1 MRHLLGSYTWRTN
14 CVGWESLQRFIIKT
28 FVTHFSGSFF
38 TLLPFWDFN
47 YIPHDC
53 AALMWTETIAGTTWC
68 DIISLISDFIFCQS
82 TYQMI
87 TVTSDQTREKPKQC
101 FHIKQKCVFNTH
113 LYTLDTPLLHHTGVF
128 TRCCTVTLRLWL
140 DWQLI
145 LLFNLHTWKQMRKMT
160 PLLIWLRILV
170 T

>member
-47 YIPHDC
+47 YIPRDC

-101 FHIKQKCVFNTH
+101 FHIKQKCVLIHICTH
-113 LYTLDTPLLHHTGVF
+113 LTHL
-128 TRCCTVTLRLWL
+128 CCTTQVFSLSAARSRW
-140 DWQLI
+140 DCDLI
-145 LLFNLHTWKQMRKMT
+145 DSWFSCLICTHESKWGKLH
-160 PLLIWLRILV
+160 LC
-170 T
+170 